1 MGQDAEQAQDCHQ
14 VLILVHQRLHTTFT
28 IITQPLL
35 TQHTHAH
42 PDDDTLLTHLQH
54 SFTVPSVC

>member
-14 VLILVHQRLHTTFT
+14 VLILVHQRLHTTST
-28 IITQPLL
+28 IITLLSL

-42 PDDDTLLTHLQH
+42 ADDDMLLTHL
-54 SFTVPSVC
+54 